1 MTRTNDLDVDAQN
14 AARSRMGRNNRQRGN
29 GLERRLSSELTEA
42 GLAGIR
48 VGHLGGKTDVRALGL
63 IISAKKGGA
72 YSERYDKWLNELTP
86 KADEVAALVV
96 EDAPGSGI
104 KSRRLVV
111 IHWEALVQL
120 LQSRE
125 EVDRG

>member
-1 MTRTNDLDVDAQN
+1 MSRMSDLDIDLKN

-29 GLERRLSSELTEA
+29 GLERRLAAELTEA

-48 VGHLGGKTDVRALGL
+48 KGHLGGKTDVQAIGL

-104 KSRRLVV
+104 KARRMVV
-111 IHWEALVQL
+111 IHWETLVQL
-120 LQSRE
+120 LQQRE
-125 EVDRG
+125 EKS

>member
-1 MTRTNDLDVDAQN
+1 MSRMSDLDIDIKN

-29 GLERRLSSELTEA
+29 GLERRLAAELTEA
-42 GLAGIR
+42 GLAGER
-48 VGHLGGKTDVRALGL
+48 KGHLGGKTDVQALGL

-104 KSRRLVV
+104 KARRMVI
-111 IHWEALVQL
+111 IHWETLVQL
-120 LQSRE
+120 LQERE
-125 EVDRG
+125 AKA

>member
-1 MTRTNDLDVDAQN
+1 MSRMSDLDIDLKN
-14 AARSRMGRNNRQRGN
+14 AARSRMGKNNRQRGH
-29 GLERRLSSELTEA
+29 GLERRLAAELTEA

-48 VGHLGGKTDVRALGL
+48 VGHLGGKTDVKALGL

-72 YSERYDKWLNELTP
+72 YSERFDKWLNELTP

-104 KSRRLVV
+104 KARRMVV
-111 IHWEALVQL
+111 IHWETLVQL
-120 LQSRE
+120 LQQRE
-125 EVDRG
+125 EKS

>member
-1 MTRTNDLDVDAQN
+1 MSRMSDLDIDLKN
-14 AARSRMGRNNRQRGN
+14 AARSRMGKNNRNRGN
-29 GLERRLSSELTEA
+29 GLERRLAAELTEA
-42 GLAGIR
+42 GLDGIR
-48 VGHLGGKTDVRALGL
+48 KGHLGGKTDVQALGL

-104 KSRRLVV
+104 KARRMVV
-111 IHWEALVQL
+111 IHWETLLQL
-120 LQSRE
+120 LQQRE
-125 EVDRG
+125 EKA

>member
-1 MTRTNDLDVDAQN
+1 MSRMSDLDIDLKN

-29 GLERRLSSELTEA
+29 GLERRLAAELTEA

-48 VGHLGGKTDVRALGL
+48 KGHLGGKTDVQALGL

-86 KADEVAALVV
+86 KADELAALVV

-104 KSRRLVV
+104 RARRLVV
-111 IHWEALVQL
+111 IHWESLVQL
-120 LQSRE
+120 LQERE
-125 EVDRG
+125 EKA

>member
-1 MTRTNDLDVDAQN
+1 MSRMSDLDIDLKN

-29 GLERRLSSELTEA
+29 GLERRLAAELTEA

-48 VGHLGGKTDVRALGL
+48 KGHLGGKTDVQAIGL

-104 KSRRLVV
+104 KARRMVV
-111 IHWEALVQL
+111 ISWESLLQL
-120 LQSRE
+120 LQERE
-125 EVDRG
+125 KQS

>member
-1 MTRTNDLDVDAQN
+1 MSRMSDLDIDLKN
-14 AARSRMGRNNRQRGN
+14 AARSRMGKNNRNRGN
-29 GLERRLSSELTEA
+29 SLERRLAAELTEA

-48 VGHLGGKTDVRALGL
+48 VGHLGGKTDVKALGL

-72 YSERYDKWLNELTP
+72 FSERFDKWLNELTP

-104 KSRRLVV
+104 KARRMVV
-111 IHWEALVQL
+111 IHWETLVQL
-120 LQSRE
+120 LQQRE
-125 EVDRG
+125 EKA

>member
-1 MTRTNDLDVDAQN
+1 MTHMNDADVDLKN
-14 AARSRMGRNNRQRGN
+14 AARSRMGKNNRNRGN
-29 GLERRLSSELTEA
+29 GLERRLAAELTEA

-48 VGHLGGKTDVRALGL
+48 KGHLGGKTDVQAIGL

-104 KSRRLVV
+104 KARRMVV
-111 IHWEALVQL
+111 IHWETLVQL
-120 LQSRE
+120 LQQRE
-125 EVDRG
+125 EKL

>member
-1 MTRTNDLDVDAQN
+1 MSDLDIDLKN
-14 AARSRMGRNNRQRGN
+14 AARSRMGKNNRQRGN
-29 GLERRLSSELTEA
+29 GLERRLAAELTEA

-48 VGHLGGKTDVRALGL
+48 VGHLGGKTDVKALGL

-72 YSERYDKWLNELTP
+72 FSERFDKWLNELTP

-104 KSRRLVV
+104 KARRMVV
-111 IHWEALVQL
+111 IHWETLVQL
-120 LQSRE
+120 LQQRE
-125 EVDRG
+125 EKS

>member
-1 MTRTNDLDVDAQN
+1 MTRMNDLDVDAQN
-14 AARSRMGRNNRQRGN
+14 AARSRMGKNNRNRGN
-29 GLERRLSSELTEA
+29 SLERRLAAELTEA
-42 GLAGIR
+42 GLAGER
-48 VGHLGGKTDVRALGL
+48 VGQYGGKTDVRALGL

-72 YSERYDKWLNELTP
+72 YSERFDKWLNELTP

-120 LQSRE
+120 LQSCEGADRE
-125 EVDRG
+125 

>member
-1 MTRTNDLDVDAQN
+1 MSDLDIDLKN
-14 AARSRMGRNNRQRGN
+14 AARSRMGKNNRQRGN
-29 GLERRLSSELTEA
+29 SLERRLAAELTEA

-48 VGHLGGKTDVRALGL
+48 VGHLGGKTDVKALGL

-72 YSERYDKWLNELTP
+72 YSERFDKWLNELTP

-104 KSRRLVV
+104 KARRMVV
-111 IHWEALVQL
+111 IHWETLVQL
-120 LQSRE
+120 LQQRE
-125 EVDRG
+125 EKS

>member
-1 MTRTNDLDVDAQN
+1 MSRMSDADIDLQN
-14 AARSRMGRNNRQRGN
+14 AARRRGKNNRNRGN
-29 GLERRLSSELTEA
+29 GLERRLAAELTEA
-42 GLAGIR
+42 GLAGER
-48 VGHLGGKTDVRALGL
+48 VGQYGGKTDVRALGL

-72 YSERYDKWLNELTP
+72 FSERFDKWLNELKP

-111 IHWEALVQL
+111 IHWETLVHL
-120 LQSRE
+120 LQKKE
-125 EVDRG
+125 EQA

>member
-1 MTRTNDLDVDAQN
+1 MSRMSDLDIDLKN

-29 GLERRLSSELTEA
+29 GLERRLASELTDA

-48 VGHLGGKTDVRALGL
+48 KGHLGGKTDVQAIGL

-104 KSRRLVV
+104 KARRMVV
-111 IHWEALVQL
+111 ISWESLVQL
-120 LQSRE
+120 LQERE
-125 EVDRG
+125 KQS